1 MKSNKSLIIDLRSQ
15 LHWHQRMLSD
25 VCTAALWGVWLY
37 LWRPIAG
44 VIAWVHSWAVLA
56 RPTATKYLM
65 TGAISL
71 EGLMAVAG
79 AAGTLMLWSLL
90 PKRGVARKPVV
101 NTVEDA
107 AEYFQLPV
115 ESIEQGKAASISRVH
130 HDECGRIVRIETRR

>member
-1 MKSNKSLIIDLRSQ
+1 MKSNKSLIIDLSSQ

-25 VCTAALWGVWLY
+25 LCTAMLWGVWFY
-37 LWRPIAG
+37 LWRPITG
-44 VIAWVHSWAVLA
+44 VIAWLHSWTMLA
-56 RPTATKYLM
+56 PPASTKFMM
-65 TGAISL
+65 TGVISI

-107 AEYFQLPV
+107 AAYFQLPV
-115 ESIEQGKAASISRVH
+115 DSIEQGRQADICRVH
-130 HDECGRIVRIETRR
+130 HDERGRIVRIETRR